1 MAFKVVI
8 NGIDTN
14 KLPRLSHAEST
25 ELLRQIKDGDKVAR
39 EYFITCNLRLVLS
52 VMQRYNGKGAADD
65 LFQVGCVGLMK
76 ALNNFD
82 LKYNVQFSTYAVPM
96 IIGEIRRFLK
106 EESSIK
112 VSRSMRDTAC
122 RALRAKEQLERECE
136 YHPSIERIAEL
147 IGSPMRDVAA
157 ALDAVSRPISLY
169 EPVYNDGE
177 DTLLLMEQ
185 LCDVDANEESLAER
199 SSLEDAIKLLPD
211 KERMILDLRYFIGKT
226 QVEISTEVGIS
237 QAQVSRLEKSALD
250 RLRLALA

>member
-14 KLPRLSHAEST
+14 KLPRLTQEESND
-25 ELLRQIKDGDKVAR
+25 LLIKIKSGDMQAR

-52 VMQRYNGKGAADD
+52 VMQRFNGKGQADD

-112 VSRSMRDTAC
+112 VSRSMRDIAC
-122 RALRAKEQLERECE
+122 RALRAKEILERENQYTPTLE
-136 YHPSIERIAEL
+136 EIAAIIDTPL
-147 IGSPMRDVAA
+147 RDVVC
-157 ALDAVSRPISLY
+157 ALDAVSKPISLY
-169 EPVYNDGE
+169 EPVYNDGD

-185 LCDVDANEESLAER
+185 LCDIDVNEESLAEK
-199 SSLEDAIKLLPD
+199 SSLEDAIKTLPD

-226 QVEISTEVGIS
+226 QIEISTEIGIS
-237 QAQVSRLEKSALD
+237 QAQVSRLEKSALSH
-250 RLRLALA
+250 LRLCLA